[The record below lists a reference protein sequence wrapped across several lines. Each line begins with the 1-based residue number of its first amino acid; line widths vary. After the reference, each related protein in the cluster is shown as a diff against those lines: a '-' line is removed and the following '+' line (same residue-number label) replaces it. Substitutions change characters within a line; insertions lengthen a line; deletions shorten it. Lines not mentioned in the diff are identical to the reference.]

1 MIRLV
6 ASARVVSRRRN
17 PRGPAKANPT
27 ITSPESFAAPVVDN
41 KGEATLLTGHPEVRN
56 AVQEMFSRSSFDLFI
71 LIWTQYHELRIGMPS
86 CEDPSPWPKIIVLPK
101 LEEEYTCY
109 TRLMSVLSAPAHSQT
124 LLCYPYVVCIAR
136 LKLAREYYRLYPEHP
151 GLENRLRRALGP
163 ASKYQGEHNLLRS
176 YLVGKSNEQRDTV
189 PTAVGQ
195 ERLENGLRI
204 ELAKGMSNSFSRGL
218 SVEGSW
224 S

>member
-1 MIRLV
+1 MC
-6 ASARVVSRRRN
+6 S
-17 PRGPAKANPT
+17 
-27 ITSPESFAAPVVDN
+27 
-41 KGEATLLTGHPEVRN
+41 
-56 AVQEMFSRSSFDLFI
+56 
-71 LIWTQYHELRIGMPS
+71 TQVHELRIGMPS
-86 CEDPSPWPKIIVLPK
+86 CEDPPPWPKITVLPK
-101 LEEEYTCY
+101 LEEVYTCY
-109 TRLMSVLSAPAHSQT
+109 TRLMSVFSAPAHSQT

-151 GLENRLRRALGP
+151 GLENRPRRALGP

-176 YLVGKSNEQRDTV
+176 YSVGKSNEQRDTV

-195 ERLENGLRI
+195 ERLENVLRI
-204 ELAKGMSNSFSRGL
+204 ELAKGMSNSFSRGV